1 MTIIGYDYYISLV
14 SNQVVHLNRKYALSN
29 VNIKFS
35 NDKATLFI
43 KELKSQVQAYFDNQN
58 ISSKANGRMVI
69 KTIVLL
75 LVTFGA
81 YALIVSN
88 QVPLLGMWGLTFL
101 MGLGVAGIG
110 FSISHDA
117 LHGAYSSN
125 KHVNRFLGLTF
136 ELLGASSY
144 LWKIKH
150 NVIHHTYTNIHG
162 VDDDLEVSP
171 LLRLSPGSPR
181 YSYQK
186 YQHIYAFIAYGF
198 STLHWVFL
206 KDYKN
211 LLRRSIGPYSKV
223 KHPAKEIVLLL
234 AMKIFYYLYMIVV
247 PLIVLD
253 ITWWQFI
260 IGFLTIHFTAGTILG
275 VVFQLA
281 HVVEGPE
288 HFSNEADGIMEDA
301 WLVHEM
307 KTTANFAQHNKLLCW
322 YVGGLNFQI
331 EHHLFPKIC
340 SIHYPSISPIIRRVA
355 KSHNV
360 PYHYH
365 PTLRKAILSH
375 CRTLKQLGEEKRS
388 PLVVPCV
395 SNTH

>member
-1 MTIIGYDYYISLV
+1 M
-14 SNQVVHLNRKYALSN
+14 SN

-35 NDKATLFI
+35 NENATLFI
-43 KELKSQVQAYFDNQN
+43 KDLKSQVQDYFDSQN
-58 ISSKANGRMVI
+58 ISSKANSRMVI
-69 KTIVLL
+69 KTIALL
-75 LVTFGA
+75 TLTFGS
-81 YALIVSN
+81 YALIISN
-88 QVPLLGMWGLTFL
+88 QFSLIGMWGLSLL
-101 MGLGVAGIG
+101 MGMGVAGIG

-125 KHVNRFLGLTF
+125 KTVNKFLGLTF

-171 LLRLSPGSPR
+171 LLRLSPGSVR
-181 YSYQK
+181 YFFQK

-198 STLHWVFL
+198 STLHWVFV

-211 LLRRSIGPYSKV
+211 LLRRDLGPYKEI
-223 KHPAKEIVLLL
+223 KHPRGEVVLLL
-234 AMKIFYYLYMIVV
+234 VMKIFYYMYMIVI

-253 ITWWQFI
+253 ITWWQFV
-260 IGFLTIHFTAGTILG
+260 IGFVTVHFTSGIILG
-275 VVFQLA
+275 IVFQLA

-288 HFSNEADGIMEDA
+288 HFSCGENGVMKDA

-307 KTTANFAQHNKLLCW
+307 KTTANFDRHNKLLCW

-340 SIHYPSISPIIRRVA
+340 SIHYPAISPIIRRVA
-355 KSHNV
+355 KAHDI

-365 PTLRKAILSH
+365 PTIGRAIRSHYRILKGLGKSKTTLLSH
-375 CRTLKQLGEEKRS
+375 AG
-388 PLVVPCV
+388 
-395 SNTH
+395 

>member
-1 MTIIGYDYYISLV
+1 M
-14 SNQVVHLNRKYALSN
+14 SN

-35 NDKATLFI
+35 NDSATHFI
-43 KELKSQVQAYFDNQN
+43 KELKSQVQDYFDSKN
-58 ISSKANGRMVI
+58 ISPKANSRMVA
-69 KTIVLL
+69 KTIAL
-75 LVTFGA
+75 LVLTFGS
-81 YALIVSN
+81 YALIISN
-88 QVPLLGMWGLTFL
+88 AFSLLGMWGLTIL
-101 MGLGVAGIG
+101 MGVGVAGIG
-110 FSISHDA
+110 FSVSHDA

-125 KHVNRFLGLTF
+125 KNVNRFLGLTF

-171 LLRLSPGSPR
+171 LLRLSPGSVR
-181 YSYQK
+181 YPFQK
-186 YQHIYAFIAYGF
+186 FQHIYAFIAYGF
-198 STLHWVFL
+198 STLHWVFI
-206 KDYKN
+206 KDYRN
-211 LLRRSIGPYSKV
+211 LLRRDIGPYKEI
-223 KHPAKEIVLLL
+223 KHPKSEIVLLL
-234 AMKIFYYLYMIVV
+234 VMKGLYYLYMIVV
-247 PLIVLD
+247 PLLVLD

-260 IGFLTIHFTAGTILG
+260 IGFVTVHFIAGIILG

-288 HFSNEADGIMEDA
+288 HFNVEGDAVMEDA

-307 KTTANFAQHNKLLCW
+307 KTTSNFDMHNKLLCW

-340 SIHYPSISPIIRRVA
+340 SIHYPAISPIIRRIA
-355 KSHNV
+355 EKHGI

-365 PTLRKAILSH
+365 PTLGKAIQSH
-375 CRTLKQLGEEKRS
+375 YRMLKELGKS
-388 PLVVPCV
+388 TTKLP
-395 SNTH
+395 SYA

>member
-1 MTIIGYDYYISLV
+1 M
-14 SNQVVHLNRKYALSN
+14 SN

-35 NDKATLFI
+35 NEKATLFI

-58 ISSKANGRMVI
+58 ISSKANRRMVI

-88 QVPLLGMWGLTFL
+88 QVPLLGMWGFALL

-211 LLRRSIGPYSKV
+211 LLRRNIGPYSKV
-223 KHPAKEIVLLL
+223 KHPAHEIVLLL
-234 AMKIFYYLYMIVV
+234 VMKIFYYLYMIVV

-288 HFSNEADGIMEDA
+288 HFSNEADGVMEDA

-355 KSHNV
+355 KNHNV

-388 PLVVPCV
+388 PLSVL
-395 SNTH
+395 H